1 MFPAL
6 GAPMSRR
13 PRLALPSRVLA
24 VLLLALPLASAAC
37 GGSDDTAKSSEDVKD
52 KGAFRIDFAAF
63 NARFPDVV
71 KAEKTDDPWTALIK
85 VGETTFP
92 APTHLF
98 GDTVRVVPYSNSD
111 EAKDAKGNAMLRGD
125 QEVARIYEPGQ
136 VGIAVKMHRPER
148 RFLDL
153 NEASASAMKE
163 DFKLQDTHIEVVV
176 GVEKAEHGK
185 PGAITLNNPQN
196 YEQGRFG
203 DEKYSMIFLRPT
215 YPDYASDRVG
225 DYEDNVRLALV
236 GFNAVTNFP
245 GDYNGGDPLGAR
257 NPDKLREYV
266 DQMVRAIAGDEE
278 AVAWFKTDENL
289 VYCAELAFISFSGGI
304 VQPLTK
310 AVMAKRVGGETWDA
324 FVAQVELHNEGVD
337 EYAETGSITR
347 PSRFVELNG
356 NKRVA
361 LVHLE
366 LPPEDLRPIAELAP
380 NPEQAASQLALAP
393 MTMSDIVEQ
402 FMRTHLP
409 REILG
414 EKLAPVQAAV
424 LQKML
429 PGLLEA
435 TGMDKLA
442 EGDPARAAVTAL
454 FGQIV
459 EVVGKQYAD
468 YAAFRE
474 AIAPL
479 LAQARQVTGP
489 RGDTGVGLFV
499 PPSLFH
505 VAAQGK
511 HHALLGFTYEGHG
524 LHVSM
529 VEPAP
534 GQVPQPTP
542 VDDIP
547 EASSC
552 HEACGGQAWGGCF
565 CSAECVESGDCCDD
579 YAQSC
584 VDTDS

>member
-1 MFPAL
+1 MN
-6 GAPMSRR
+6 RR
-13 PRLALPSRVLA
+13 PRLALGSRLFA
-24 VLLLALPLASAAC
+24 VLLLALPVAAPAC
-37 GGSDDTAKSSEDVKD
+37 GGDAPSQSSEDVKET
-52 KGAFRIDFAAF
+52 GSYRIDFAAF
-63 NARFPDVV
+63 NERYPDVV
-71 KAEKTDDPWTALIK
+71 KAEKTEDAWTALIK

-111 EAKDAKGNAMLRGD
+111 EVEDAKGNVLARGD
-125 QEVARIYEPGQ
+125 QEVARIYGPGD

-153 NEASASAMKE
+153 NEASASDMKE

-176 GVEKAEHGK
+176 GVDKAEHGK

-215 YPDYASDRVG
+215 YPEYARDRVG
-225 DYEDNVRLALV
+225 DYQDNVRLALM

-257 NPDKLREYV
+257 DPERLREYV
-266 DQMVRAIAGDEE
+266 DQMVKAIAGDE
-278 AVAWFKTDENL
+278 AAIAWFKSDDNL

-304 VQPLTK
+304 IQPLTES
-310 AVMAKRVGGETWDA
+310 VMSERVGAEVWEA
-324 FVAQVELHNEGVD
+324 FVAQVELHNEGVA
-337 EYAETGSITR
+337 EYAETGTISK
-347 PSRFVELNG
+347 PSRFVELNA

-361 LVHLE
+361 LVRLE

-380 NPEQAASQLALAP
+380 NPDAAAAQLALSP

-429 PGLLEA
+429 PGLIEA
-435 TGMDKLA
+435 TGMDKLP
-442 EGDPARAAVTAL
+442 ESDPARAAVTAL

-459 EVVGKQYAD
+459 EAVGKEYDD
-468 YAAFRE
+468 YAAFRA

-511 HHALLGFTYEGHG
+511 HHGLLGFTYEGHG
-524 LHVSM
+524 LHVSILQ
-529 VEPAP
+529 PAP
-534 GQVPQPTP
+534 GKAPKPTP
-542 VDDIP
+542 VDDIA

-552 HEACGGQAWGGCF
+552 QQACGGQAWGGCF
-565 CSAECVESGDCCDD
+565 CSAECVEKGDCCDD
-579 YAQSC
+579 YAESC
-584 VDTDS
+584 VDTDG